1 MTQLFYGMG
10 GERHVSVSIMNMDTK
25 TPQEEKEILGE
36 KWENLDS
43 KEPKDTH
50 KEIKL
55 LRKKIKYLK
64 NRVSMYEDELA
75 TLEGGFGMKDRF
87 GTEEEEGLDRLAE
100 MKRTVGDDHTR
111 KF

>member
-1 MTQLFYGMG
+1 MG
-10 GERHVSVSIMNMDTK
+10 GEGHVSVSIMNMDTK
-25 TPQEEKEILGE
+25 TPQEKEILGE
-36 KWENLDS
+36 KWENLEN

-64 NRVSMYEDELA
+64 DRVGMYEDELA

-87 GTEEEEGLDRLAE
+87 GREEEEGLDRLAE